1 MGVPLMVAE
10 STLKS
15 SKSHEQE
22 HSSLAYAVD
31 MLVRILRMYV
41 LCSGTYFRYT
51 PLCRN
56 GIQSYMDRKLY
67 LNKNESYKPHF
78 LIKIT
83 IFKLHRIK
91 TTRRPIRM
99 SGPSYQGRDIEPA
112 SLFPSPERRSVGAWW
127 CNSSP
132 SHLILF

>member
-41 LCSGTYFRYT
+41 LCSG
-51 PLCRN
+51 
-56 GIQSYMDRKLY
+56 I
-67 LNKNESYKPHF
+67 
-78 LIKIT
+78 
-83 IFKLHRIK
+83 
-91 TTRRPIRM
+91 
-99 SGPSYQGRDIEPA
+99 
-112 SLFPSPERRSVGAWW
+112 VG
-127 CNSSP
+127 
-132 SHLILF
+132 LV